1 MQLIP
6 LHIPHVGDRPDERRL
21 SRLLRDATASA

>member
-1 MQLIP
+1 LIALCI
-6 LHIPHVGDRPDERRL
+6 LHLGDCPDERRL